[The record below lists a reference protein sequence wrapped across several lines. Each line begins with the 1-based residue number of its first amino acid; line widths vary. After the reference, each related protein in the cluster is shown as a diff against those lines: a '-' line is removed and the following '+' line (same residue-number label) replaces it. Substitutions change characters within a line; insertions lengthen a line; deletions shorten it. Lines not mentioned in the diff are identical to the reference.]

1 MRAWETAVRCGLA
14 CMLAHAALRAA
25 AQVPDSAKPE
35 TMKKADAAFHEGFAA
50 QQSGNLALA
59 REKFSVA
66 VNLEPKIAEAH
77 EALGAVLLELNKPEE
92 AIPELEAA
100 ARLKPGEAGNE
111 ANLAMA
117 YAEAG

>member
-77 EALGAVLLELNKPEE
+77 EALGAVQVS
-92 AIPELEAA
+92 AA
-100 ARLKPGEAGNE
+100 
-111 ANLAMA
+111 
-117 YAEAG
+117 

>member
-1 MRAWETAVRCGLA
+1 
-14 CMLAHAALRAA
+14 MLASAALRAA
-25 AQVPDSAKPE
+25 AQGPGSANPE
-35 TMKKADAAFHEGFAA
+35 TMKKADAAFHDGFAA

-59 REKFSVA
+59 REKFSVV

-117 YAEAG
+117 YAEAGEAGGGGQAR